1 MTKNEPMRK
10 IEEIE
15 EKQSSNLVDTILTSV
30 ITRFVTKD
38 EWHTLI
44 IGFFDGLSFS
54 MQGKWHR
61 KAIGNPN
68 LNVEGIDTEKS
79 WYYKVP
85 YVFGEIAKVILV
97 LVLVEHFGLD
107 IVTAVL
113 GA

>member
-1 MTKNEPMRK
+1 MKREDKMRK
-10 IEEIE
+10 LDQIERK
-15 EKQSSNLVDTILTSV
+15 EKRNLVDTILTSV

-38 EWHTLI
+38 EWHTII

-79 WYYKVP
+79 WYYRVP

-97 LVLVEHFGLD
+97 LMLVEHFGLE
-107 IVTAVL
+107 IVALVV

>member
-1 MTKNEPMRK
+1 MKR
-10 IEEIE
+10 E
-15 EKQSSNLVDTILTSV
+15 EKKRKLEQIERKETKNLVDTILTGV

-54 MQGKWHR
+54 MQGKWNR

-79 WYYKVP
+79 WYYRVP
-85 YVFGEIAKVILV
+85 YVFGEMAKVV
-97 LVLVEHFGLD
+97 LVLLLVEHYGLE
-107 IVTAVL
+107 IVTAAL
-113 GA
+113 AG